1 MLSKTEEL
9 QEMKEVIVVEI
20 TSEIAIAVPIKPGGS
35 VQEIFWKMLE
45 NGDPLDVAAMTED
58 PLDAVIEPRKAL
70 CDISENSKHY

>member
-1 MLSKTEEL
+1 
-9 QEMKEVIVVEI
+9 
-20 TSEIAIAVPIKPGGS
+20 
-35 VQEIFWKMLE
+35 MLE